1 MKKDAAHK
9 HEHKQSRK
17 EPSGPSTQLD
27 RNADPEAGPFSHLQ
41 HTYGN
46 RHVQEMLRSISEM
59 SGSGAG
65 NGMGVPALRP
75 APVRVDLRP
84 HSEPDHV
91 LQSMAPVYAAGKTP
105 VTDKQG
111 HVTAVDIA
119 PANAAATGRHLQTIK
134 QQFGDA
140 GFRQTIHG
148 LGLTR
153 GIGFAAAALDHAGL
167 GREPAQAANV
177 NTESD
182 DNLAARTTK
191 GVSAG
196 EHTNKNPRTVSR
208 EVATTLSQVGGGS
221 KLPRTLLSRLT
232 RQTGD
237 QLRDV
242 RLHHDLAANKAAA
255 LLGARAF
262 TLGRSIY
269 FGAGEF
275 SPGSNS
281 GRKLVAHEV
290 AHAVQQRGSRIPR
303 LQELEVSRPTDAEE
317 IEAERFSEGLSSSPS
332 GTPVRAMA
340 RPARIH
346 RAISFTHSGDT
357 FTKNTM
363 GVGETAAGFQIR
375 PNAAPLF
382 QWSTNITIHG
392 SAGDPF
398 ANFEVG
404 PLQVC
409 RSLNMNFYWGTG
421 ATQGHRRVSVTPV
434 PIRDS
439 VVGNNW
445 YADALVAPAFAA
457 NGDVRA
463 TNLNDSPQSAVQPWT
478 NPVAGK
484 AGNFGTFNYG
494 ASFVAYISARNTTG
508 GFAAGDFRAIGNVY
522 WNVGISGNFNA
533 AHALGARV
541 AASGGTVNR
550 SGVIEGASGEFPS
563 MHGGAVANNN
573 FVTTDT

>member
-1 MKKDAAHK
+1 MKKDVANK
-9 HEHKQSRK
+9 HEHEQSRQ

-27 RNADPEAGPFSHLQ
+27 RHADSETGLFSQLQ
-41 HTYGN
+41 HNYGN
-46 RHVQEMLRSISEM
+46 RQVQEMLRSVSEIT
-59 SGSGAG
+59 GSAANGAQ
-65 NGMGVPALRP
+65 RP
-75 APVRVDLRP
+75 TPLRVDLRP

-91 LQSMAPVYAAGKTP
+91 LKSMAPVYAAGKTP
-105 VTDKQG
+105 LTNKQG
-111 HVTAVDIA
+111 QVTAVDVT
-119 PANAAATGRHLQTIK
+119 PANAKATGQHLQTIK
-134 QQFGDA
+134 QQFGDE
-140 GFRQTIHG
+140 GIRQTIHG
-148 LGLTR
+148 LDLTR
-153 GIGFAAAALDHAGL
+153 GVGFAAAALDHAGL
-167 GREPAQAANV
+167 SREPARAANV
-177 NTESD
+177 NSESD
-182 DNLAARTTK
+182 DNLAAGARSS
-191 GVSAG
+191 VSAG
-196 EHTNKNPRTVSR
+196 ERTNKNLRTVGP

-221 KLPRTLLSRLT
+221 KLPRAVRSRLT
-232 RQTGD
+232 RFTGD

-242 RLHHDLAANKAAA
+242 RVHHDLAANKAAA

-275 SPGSNS
+275 SPASNS
-281 GRKLVAHEV
+281 GRKLLAHEV
-290 AHAVQQRGSRIPR
+290 AHAIQQRGSRIPQ

-317 IEAERFSEGLSSSPS
+317 IEAERFAKGLSNLPS
-332 GTPVRAMA
+332 GTPVKAMA
-340 RPARIH
+340 RLARIH

-392 SAGDPF
+392 TAGDPF

-409 RSLNMNFYWGTG
+409 RSLVMNFFWGTG
-421 ATQGHRRVSVTPV
+421 ASQGHRRVAVTPV

-439 VVGNNW
+439 VVANNW

-484 AGNFGTFNYG
+484 AGNSGTFNYG
-494 ASFVAYISARNTTG
+494 AAFVAYISARNTTG
-508 GFAAGDFRAIGNVY
+508 GFAAADFRAIGNVY

-533 AHALGARV
+533 ANALGARV